1 MDGGG
6 YSRCFSTSSNL
17 EDEMIHVYNDLEE
30 LSLAAAE
37 LFAVQ
42 SRQASL
48 ICGRFSVALSGG
60 GTPRRLYELL
70 ASSPYRER
78 IHWEE
83 VHVFWSD
90 ERCVPEDD
98 PRSNARMARLTLL
111 DRVPIPPENIHPIRC
126 EHTPKQ
132 AAIQY
137 ERELKEFFSTSNPN
151 FHLVLLGLGE
161 NGHIASLFPH
171 TAVLNEQKKW
181 VSEVYVK
188 ELEMDRITFTAPF
201 INQASQVVFLV
212 AGADKAQVLENVLEG
227 PYKPRELPAQLIRPA
242 ANKPI
247 WLVDKAASHK
257 LTMRDEEPN

>member
-1 MDGGG
+1 
-6 YSRCFSTSSNL
+6 
-17 EDEMIHVYNDLEE
+17 MIHIYNDLET

-37 LFAVQ
+37 IFTVQ

-60 GTPRRLYELL
+60 ETPRRLYEIL
-70 ASSPYRER
+70 ATPPYNER
-78 IHWEE
+78 IHWDE

-98 PRSNARMARLTLL
+98 PRSNARLARITLL
-111 DRVPIPPENIHPIRC
+111 NHVPIPAENIHSINC
-126 EHTPKQ
+126 EQSPKQ
-132 AAIQY
+132 TAIHY
-137 ERELKEFFSTSNPN
+137 ERELKDFFSTSNPN
-151 FHLVLLGLGE
+151 FHLVLLGLGA

-171 TAVLNEQKKW
+171 TQVLNEREKW

-188 ELEMDRITFTAPF
+188 ELDMDRITFTAPF

-212 AGADKAQVLENVLEG
+212 SGADKAQVLENVLEG

-242 ANKPI
+242 GKKPI

-257 LTMRDEEPN
+257 LTMHEEEPN